1 MSTILAKTFKYHFNS
16 MSNYLLIF
24 MGFEVFSKLLLVSFK
39 KKKLAMR
46 SKEVAIKKFITLLSK
61 EIHWKQSKW

>member
-1 MSTILAKTFKYHFNS
+1 MSD
-16 MSNYLLIF
+16 YLLIF
-24 MGFEVFSKLLLVSFK
+24 MGFEVFSKLLLVSFKK